1 MSNISERIDADK
13 SPDRVKRAKRES
25 GSGCLIPPRI
35 GISSFWAAQVRD
47 PNGKL
52 FRRTRLRSGGKVRG
66 ELKPGCDPK
75 LPDSWSNITS
85 ARILLREVIED
96 VSKGVVAVG
105 HDPSQLR
112 YADLRQLYIQDYTEQ
127 EHRSLRT
134 NTETG
139 EPYVDSLTHL
149 DKFFGYEKAG
159 DEGMKVSNI
168 TGTMITKFKNE
179 RKDSGAANA
188 TVNRALAALRRMF
201 ALATDDSHGPAM
213 LQHGPAIKMLPEGEA
228 RQGFLN
234 VADYDKLYNAL
245 PAYVQPIF
253 QTAFYT
259 GMRKGELLN
268 LTWDRVD
275 LAEKMIRLEDSDVK
289 NQTGRE
295 IPLID
300 GLPELLEGIRR
311 KNPAAKYV
319 FLTPNGEEIGSF
331 IKAWRNA
338 CVKAAITVK
347 INGQSVVSHFEE
359 DGTYRGF
366 LFHDLRRSALR
377 NLVRAGVPRGV
388 AMKITGHK
396 TEEVFERYNIVDSAD
411 LQNAGQSVAEYLKQQ
426 RAEAER
432 SDPVPRMQ
440 VVK

>member
-1 MSNISERIDADK
+1 MSNISERIEADK
-13 SPDRVKRAKRES
+13 TSDRVKRAKRES
-25 GSGCLIPPRI
+25 GSGCLIAPRP
-35 GISSFWAAQVRD
+35 GISSFWAAQVKD
-47 PNGKL
+47 LNGRL
-52 FRRTRLRSGGKVRG
+52 VRRTRLHSGGKVRG

-75 LPDSWSNITS
+75 SPEAKLPESWTNITS
-85 ARILLREVIED
+85 ARILLRELLED
-96 VSKGVVAVG
+96 CGKGVVAVG
-105 HDPSQLR
+105 HDPAQFR
-112 YADLRQLYIQDYTEQ
+112 YEDLRQLYIQDYTEQ

-139 EPYVDSLTHL
+139 ETYVDSLVHL
-149 DKFFGYEKAG
+149 DEFFKN
-159 DEGMKVSNI
+159 MRVSDI

-179 RKDSGAANA
+179 RKATGAANG

-213 LQHGPAIKMLPEGEA
+213 IRHAPAIKMLPEGEA
-228 RQGFLN
+228 RQGFLDI
-234 VADYDKLYNAL
+234 ADYDKLYSSL
-245 PAYVQPIF
+245 PAYVQPVF

-259 GMRKGELLN
+259 GMRKDEVMS

-275 LAEKMIRLEDSDVK
+275 LAAKVIRLENSDVK
-289 NQTGRE
+289 NKKGRE

-300 GLPELLEGIRR
+300 GLPELLEGVRR
-311 KNPAAKYV
+311 KNPKATNV
-319 FLTPNGEEIGSF
+319 FLTPKGEPIGSF

-347 INGQSVVSHFEE
+347 VNGESVVSHFEE

-366 LFHDLRRSALR
+366 LFHDLRRTALR

-388 AMKITGHK
+388 AMAITGHK
-396 TEEVFERYNIVDSAD
+396 TEEVFERYNITDSKD
-411 LQNAGQSVAEYLKQQ
+411 VQNAGASVAEYLKIQ
-426 RAEAER
+426 RAEAEKAAPAAKLR
-432 SDPVPRMQ
+432 